1 MTTKENK
8 KHKDSVF
15 VDLFFEYESAEEN
28 DIALYNALHDVPL
41 PQGTKVHKIRIEDVL
56 YMSFKNDI
64 SFAIE
69 DKVIIFG
76 EHQSTINENMPL
88 RNLMHAGRVY
98 EQLVSV
104 DDRYKRRVVPLPK
117 PEFYTFYNGTESW
130 GKEKILRLSDAY
142 KIQDGEPMLELV
154 VKMINISP
162 EVGHEVLEK
171 CQVLKEYGMFID
183 TVQKLQNT
191 GDSNPIKHAVEKCID
206 QGILADYLRKRGSE
220 VVNMLV
226 AKYDYE
232 TDIRVQREEA
242 KEEGRLKGRLE
253 GRLEGQLEGQE
264 AYNQLILQLSRE
276 ERLDDIVK
284 AASDPEYLAKL
295 YQEYKIK

>member
-1 MTTKENK
+1 MTTKENR

-41 PQGTKVHKIRIEDVL
+41 PKGTKIQKIRIENVL
-56 YMSFKNDI
+56 YMNIKNDI
-64 SFAIE
+64 SFGIE
-69 DKVIIFG
+69 GKVIIFG

-88 RNLMHAGRVY
+88 RNLMHIGRVY
-98 EQLVSV
+98 EQLVPIA
-104 DDRYKRRVVPLPK
+104 DRYKRNAVKLPK

-142 KIQDGEPMLELV
+142 VIQDEKPMLELV

-162 EVGHEVLEK
+162 KVGHEVLER
-171 CQVLKEYGMFID
+171 CRVLREYGQFID
-183 TVQKLQNT
+183 IVQELQDA
-191 GDSNPIKHAVEKCID
+191 GDLDAIKHAIEKCIE
-206 QGILADYLRKRGSE
+206 QGILADYLKKRGSE
-220 VVNMLV
+220 VVNMLI

-242 KEEGRLKGRLE
+242 QQETVLGSILNVMDSLDLTLDQAMNVLKISDDEKLKYEGLIKENK
-253 GRLEGQLEGQE
+253 
-264 AYNQLILQLSRE
+264 AVYDVCD
-276 ERLDDIVK
+276 ER
-284 AASDPEYLAKL
+284 
-295 YQEYKIK
+295 